1 MDEIFIAIEGL
12 LDLMTEFILDKA
24 FDKKKTLK
32 KRLPY
37 IIFYILILSLIIT
50 CLLIG
55 GIYLAEVNNL
65 IGIILLAFA
74 IIFIALLVY
83 PFIKYK

>member
-12 LDLMTEFILDKA
+12 LDLMTEFILDRA

-74 IIFIALLVY
+74 IIFIALLV
-83 PFIKYK
+83 